1 MPVHLDTGEIRI
13 VCKWKSKVGCPL
25 HRSCPKRFS
34 ISKIQS
40 LQGEA
45 HVKEMMAKHLYNS
58 TSHSSVKTMDQARK
72 VVINFCALKPC
83 IDEYEETVEDREEYR
98 EWCHSTYG
106 APADE
111 DDEEAA
117 AEEEEEDD
125 QEAEEGEEED
135 NGENDTKRAKTE
147 APAPIARALR
157 KEVAAAMTSMAKQVG
172 DAVGAAVAQASQAS
186 GSTQLPMVAMP
197 STQALAVRR
206 PSHAG
211 SACVI
216 RPSVA
221 ASVPSSAAHNS
232 DVVQV
237 RVSDLDAL
245 LNSITRSKESSA
257 QMITALRGMA
267 VVLEGMEAQFTTE
280 QRILAAQEEVVA
292 RFLREHGV

>member
-1 MPVHLDTGEIRI
+1 MPAHLDTGEVRI

-34 ISKIQS
+34 ISKIRS

-83 IDEYEETVEDREEYR
+83 IDEYEETVEDRQEYR
-98 EWCHSTYG
+98 EWHDSTYG

-157 KEVAAAMTSMAKQVG
+157 KEMAAAMTSMAKQVG

-186 GSTQLPMVAMP
+186 GSTQLAMVAMP

-216 RPSVA
+216 RPSAA

-267 VVLEGMEAQFTTE
+267 GVLEGMEAQFTTE

-292 RFLREHGV
+292 RFLREHGL

>member
-1 MPVHLDTGEIRI
+1 M
-13 VCKWKSKVGCPL
+13 
-25 HRSCPKRFS
+25 
-34 ISKIQS
+34 
-40 LQGEA
+40 
-45 HVKEMMAKHLYNS
+45 
-58 TSHSSVKTMDQARK
+58 
-72 VVINFCALKPC
+72 
-83 IDEYEETVEDREEYR
+83 
-98 EWCHSTYG
+98 
-106 APADE
+106 
-111 DDEEAA
+111 
-117 AEEEEEDD
+117 
-125 QEAEEGEEED
+125 
-135 NGENDTKRAKTE
+135 
-147 APAPIARALR
+147 
-157 KEVAAAMTSMAKQVG
+157 AAAMTSMAKQVG

-221 ASVPSSAAHNS
+221 ASLPSSAVHNS

-267 VVLEGMEAQFTTE
+267 GVLEGMEAQFTTE